1 MLSDLMP
8 PALVG
13 LLLESLRQT
22 AIMVAASAIL
32 STLIGLPLGIAL
44 IVTSP
49 GQFLE
54 RPAFNRIAGTV
65 VNLVRSTPFIILM
78 VAIIPLTRLIAGTT
92 VGTYAAIVP
101 LTVAITP
108 LYARLAETAMREV
121 DQSLIEAAESMGATP
136 MQIHL
141 QVLQP
146 EALPGIIAGQTVTL
160 VSLVGYSAM
169 AGTVG
174 GGGLGDLGIRFGYQ
188 RFMPE
193 VMIAVVDH
201 SGCNRA
207 IHSDRGRPRRS
218 FCQSPCR
225 SQPSRALRIFQEVP
239 MTIHTTPINLPL
251 LDHVP
256 LQWKHRRAW

>member
-1 MLSDLMP
+1 MLADLLS
-8 PALVG
+8 PALVN
-13 LLLESLRQT
+13 LLLESLKQT
-22 AIMVAASAIL
+22 VMMVAASAIL
-32 STLIGLPLGIAL
+32 CTLIGLPLGIAL
-44 IVTSP
+44 VVTAS

-54 RPAFNRIAGTV
+54 RPLFNRIAGTI

-78 VAIIPLTRLIAGTT
+78 VAIIPFTRLVAGTT

-101 LTVAITP
+101 LTVAIIP

-136 MQIHL
+136 MQIIFK
-141 QVLQP
+141 VLLP

-193 VMIAVVDH
+193 VMIAVVIILV
-201 SGCNRA
+201 A
-207 IHSDRGRPRRS
+207 IVQSIQVTGDYAARIFNHRVARSRRS
-218 FCQSPCR
+218 R
-225 SQPSRALRIFQEVP
+225 
-239 MTIHTTPINLPL
+239 
-251 LDHVP
+251 
-256 LQWKHRRAW
+256 

>member
-1 MLSDLMP
+1 MLSDLLP
-8 PALVG
+8 PALAG

-22 AIMVAASAIL
+22 AIMVAASAVL
-32 STLIGLPLGIAL
+32 STLIGLPLV
-44 IVTSP
+44 VTGP
-49 GQFLE
+49 GQFLK
-54 RPAFNRIAGTV
+54 RPAFNRIAGTI

-101 LTVAITP
+101 LTVAIVP

-136 MQIHL
+136 IQIIFK
-141 QVLQP
+141 VLLP

-193 VMIAVVDH
+193 VMIAVVIILV
-201 SGCNRA
+201 A
-207 IHSDRGRPRRS
+207 IVQSIQITGDYAARLVNHRVARSRRS
-218 FCQSPCR
+218 R
-225 SQPSRALRIFQEVP
+225 
-239 MTIHTTPINLPL
+239 
-251 LDHVP
+251 
-256 LQWKHRRAW
+256 